1 MLLMMLLACWS
12 SDSPELP
19 TGGDAP
25 DIILVSI
32 DTLRADHLGAYG
44 YERDT
49 SPFLDKLAASGVRG
63 AHFRSPSPWTL
74 PAHTTLLTGLLPQTH
89 RVVDDDVQMDLKL
102 PVLPELFRERGY
114 ATGGFVATLYVSRKF
129 GFERG
134 FDVFDDAGITTEKK
148 NLRGEVDAEDVVDK
162 ALKFLGDQPGK
173 SAFVFMHFYDVH
185 YPYEPPGDHDERFDR
200 PSNDDDLRYRKYK
213 YFKKNPPSDEQM
225 AHQIAQYDE
234 EIRYLDGE
242 LARLKAAM
250 DASGRDAIWLVT
262 ADHGE
267 EFLERGSW
275 GHAHTLYAEQLRV
288 PFILAGPGVP
298 SGVTLD
304 GVAGLHDVAPT
315 LTDLTG
321 EPLPGDGISLVPY
334 LSGEPALPARP
345 FLASTS
351 RFDTNRLGVW
361 EDGLRL
367 EWDLNSRQAELF
379 AGDAESKNLAP
390 ARRQDVVRLK
400 SRVSDLLGAPWEA
413 APGTIETDGK
423 ILSDGRI
430 LRSPLTVS
438 AEQGARFA
446 VVPADAEV
454 RHDGAGPYRAAGG
467 PLPPEDGA
475 LRFSGEAR
483 GADMTL
489 SEEDRELLEQ
499 LGYMQGEEADGE

>member
-1 MLLMMLLACWS
+1 MILLLSLLACWS
-12 SDSPELP
+12 SEPKLP
-19 TGGDAP
+19 GGGEAP

-49 SPFLDKLAASGVRG
+49 SPFLDKLAASGVRA

-74 PAHTTLLTGLLPQTH
+74 PAHTTLLTGLLPHTH
-89 RVVDDDVQMDLKL
+89 RVVDDDVQMDLTL

-162 ALKFLGDQPGK
+162 ALKFLEDQEGK

-185 YPYEPPGDHDERFDR
+185 YPYEPPGEHDERFDR

-213 YFKKNPPSDEQM
+213 YFKKNPPSAEQM
-225 AHQIAQYDE
+225 THQIAQYDE
-234 EIRYLDGE
+234 EIHYLDGE
-242 LARLKAAM
+242 LARLKEAM
-250 DASGRDAIWLVT
+250 DRSGREAIWLVT

-275 GHAHTLYAEQLRV
+275 GHAHTLYAEQLRI

-298 SGVTLD
+298 SGVVLD
-304 GVAGLHDVAPT
+304 GVAGLHDIAPT

-321 EPLPGDGISLVPY
+321 EPLAGDGISLAPH
-334 LSGEPALPARP
+334 LSGELPLPDRA
-345 FLASTS
+345 FLAGTS
-351 RFDTNRLGVW
+351 RFDTNRLSVW
-361 EDGLRL
+361 EDGLRM
-367 EWDLNSRQAELF
+367 EWDLKARRAELF
-379 AGDAESKNLAP
+379 ADAPESKNVAP
-390 ARRQDVVRLK
+390 QQRQDVVRLK
-400 SRVSDLLGAPWEA
+400 SRVTDLLGAPWEA
-413 APGTIETDGK
+413 APGTVATDGT
-423 ILSDGRI
+423 ILAEGRI
-430 LRSPLTVS
+430 LRTPLTVK
-438 AEQGARFA
+438 AEQGAHFA

-454 RHDGAGPYRAAGG
+454 RHDDAGPYRAAGG

-475 LRFSGEAR
+475 LRFTGVAR

-489 SEEDRELLEQ
+489 SDEDRELLEQ
-499 LGYMQGEEADGE
+499 LGYMQGEEPDEE